1 MKPLVRSRFVLPG
14 IVLLASLS
22 WQAPA
27 CWAEGSKEATQAAA
41 PRKPATTAE
50 AVTKLTGTPA
60 EKLALPVSKDKVT
73 ISYFAMPELY
83 VVSKMKG
90 YAEMEV
96 FQELEKRTN
105 VAIKWR
111 EESYTDPKAKMNL
124 MFSTGEVED
133 VIWDAHQHAA
143 GGVKKVMD
151 DGLVLPLN
159 WYIDKFA
166 PNLKKLLMENRQ
178 LLKEVSLDDGRI
190 YMFPEIRLDPW
201 TRANSGP
208 VLRKDWLDKL
218 GLKPP
223 TTIDEWY
230 IVLKAFREKDP
241 NGNGKQ
247 DEIPFV
253 SLPFTSDSWSILPFA
268 GAFGFVYSTNFL
280 YLDGDTVKFA
290 AFHPN
295 YRAFVA
301 TLAKWYA
308 EGLLDP
314 EFASTD
320 TKMMDAKMT
329 GDRGGAYYGALS
341 GGLGKYLGARKPG
354 SSYDLVPVGL
364 PKAADGKMYTNVGA
378 YRALVP
384 HGAVIG
390 KNNKYIVE
398 TTKWMDYHYTD
409 EGANLL
415 NYGVEGR
422 AHTVKDGK
430 RIFTDLVMKNP
441 NGLTLE
447 EAAAKYAGGT
457 IVQMPGFDL
466 SPVNVQI
473 KNAFPQ
479 QAQASA
485 IWATFD
491 TSKILPT
498 VFMPPDK
505 TREAAAIMT
514 EVKTYMLEMTN
525 KFIMGKEPLENF
537 DKFIQ
542 TLKSLKTEKM
552 VEYYNEAYQ
561 QWLKD

>member
-1 MKPLVRSRFVLPG
+1 MKLTS
-14 IVLLASLS
+14 A
-22 WQAPA
+22 
-27 CWAEGSKEATQAAA
+27 
-41 PRKPATTAE
+41 TAE
-50 AVTKLTGTPA
+50 ALV
-60 EKLALPVSKDKVT
+60 LPVSKDKVT

-90 YAEMEV
+90 YADMDV

-133 VIWDAHQHAA
+133 VIWDAHLHAA
-143 GGVKKVMD
+143 GGAKKVMD
-151 DGLVLPLN
+151 DGLILPLN
-159 WYIDKFA
+159 WYIEKFA
-166 PNLKKLLMENRQ
+166 PNLKKLLTENRP
-178 LLKEVSLDDGRI
+178 LLKEISLDDGRI

-223 TTIDEWY
+223 ATIDEWY
-230 IVLKAFREKDP
+230 VVLKAFREKDP
-241 NGNGKQ
+241 NGNGKA

-253 SLPFTSDSWSILPFA
+253 SLPLTSDSWSILPFA
-268 GAFGFVYSTNFL
+268 GAFGFVYNNNLL
-280 YLDGDTVKFA
+280 YLDGNTVKFPGL
-290 AFHPN
+290 HPN
-295 YRAFVA
+295 FKAFLS
-301 TLAKWYA
+301 TLARWYA

-314 EFASTD
+314 EFASQD

-341 GGLGKYLGARKPG
+341 GGLGKYLSARKPG
-354 SSYDLVPVGL
+354 STYDLIPVGI
-364 PKAADGKMYTNVGA
+364 PKAPDGKMYINVGA
-378 YRALVP
+378 YKALVP
-384 HGAVIG
+384 HGAAVG
-390 KNNKYIVE
+390 KNNKYMVE

-415 NYGVEGR
+415 NYGIEGK

-430 RIFTDLVMKNP
+430 RIFTDLIMKNP

-473 KNAFPQ
+473 KNAYPQ

-485 IWATFD
+485 IWARFD
-491 TSKILPT
+491 TSMIMPT
-498 VFMPPDK
+498 VFMPADR

-514 EVKTYMLEMTN
+514 EVRTYMLEMTN
-525 KFIMGKEPLENF
+525 KFVMGKEPLENF
-537 DKFIQ
+537 DKFTQ
-542 TLKSLKTEKM
+542 TLKSLKVEKL
-552 VEYYNEAYQ
+552 VEYYNDAYQ